1 MKLNNKGFTLIE
13 VLAVIVI
20 LSLLA
25 GIAIPSVLSSIN
37 TSKEAS
43 YDIMISNIVTAS
55 SSLYEEIEYNNSI
68 LYEFNSSGSTSNE
81 IKIVSSSVSINL
93 QTLVSNG
100 FLNGSNN
107 DCNDAGCTNQ
117 NKKVLLDP
125 KSKKDIGDC
134 EIIIT
139 KTNTNGKIS
148 YEVSNPDPNTNTN
161 PDCPSKYKK
170 EVK

>member
-13 VLAVIVI
+13 ILAVIVI

-37 TSKEAS
+37 TSKDAS
-43 YDIMISNIVTAS
+43 YDIMISNIVIAS
-55 SSLYEEIEYNNSI
+55 GSLYEEIRYNGSGLYKYNLDGTHTELIVLANDDSI
-68 LYEFNSSGSTSNE
+68 
-81 IKIVSSSVSINL
+81 SINL

-107 DCNDAGCTNQ
+107 DCDDVSCTNQ
-117 NKKVLLDP
+117 NKKILLNP
-125 KSKKDIGDC
+125 KTKKDIGNCNIKIQKDGSKYKV
-134 EIIIT
+134 ENVDGD
-139 KTNTNGKIS
+139 TN
-148 YEVSNPDPNTNTN
+148 
-161 PDCPSKYKK
+161 CPSEYKK

>member
-1 MKLNNKGFTLIE
+1 MRLGNKGFTLVE

-20 LSLLA
+20 IAVLG
-25 GIAIPSVLSSIN
+25 GIAIPGVLSSIN
-37 TSKEAS
+37 TSKDAS
-43 YDIMISNIVTAS
+43 YNIMISNIVSAS
-55 SSLYEEIEYNNSI
+55 QSLYEEVDSGIELYQYTSGGKDTDNNVTINSNSI
-68 LYEFNSSGSTSNE
+68 ST
-81 IKIVSSSVSINL
+81 NL

-100 FLNGSNN
+100 FLAGSNN
-107 DCNDAGCTNQ
+107 DCSGTGCNE
-117 NKKVLLDP
+117 NKKILLEP

-161 PDCPSKYKK
+161 PDCPTSYGK